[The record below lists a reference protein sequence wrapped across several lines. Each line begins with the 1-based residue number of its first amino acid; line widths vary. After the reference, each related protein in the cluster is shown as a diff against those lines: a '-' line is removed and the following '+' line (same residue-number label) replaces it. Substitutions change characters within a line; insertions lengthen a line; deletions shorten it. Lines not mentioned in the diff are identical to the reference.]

1 MKSVL
6 NKTRRPIRIPLPGGK
21 TLHLGL
27 AARGQ
32 VPDEALDRPAIK
44 KMIEAGEIEVF
55 EQDRQTLAAETG
67 STRIRRTPQGHPAA
81 KDSSRRGDR

>member
-6 NKTRRPIRIPLPGGK
+6 NKTRKPIRIPLPGGR

-27 AARGQ
+27 AGRGQ
-32 VPDEALDRPAIK
+32 IPDDALERPAIK
-44 KMIEAGEIEVF
+44 KMIEAGEIEVI
-55 EQDRQTLAAETG
+55 EQDRQLLAAETA